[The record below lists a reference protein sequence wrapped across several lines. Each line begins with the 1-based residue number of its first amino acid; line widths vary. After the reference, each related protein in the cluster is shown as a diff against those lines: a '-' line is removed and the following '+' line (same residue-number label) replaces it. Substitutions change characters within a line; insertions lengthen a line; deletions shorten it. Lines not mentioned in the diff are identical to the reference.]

1 MPQSFLKKTGLK
13 SKFLIMKKSNVSIQ
27 SINAENSGLV
37 LFQPEV
43 HLDSGELTM
52 EVESLNVHPSLHAEF
67 QTILEASQNSQNK
80 DFAHLTLEEQNLR
93 RIQVS
98 MGLIGQTTPITVTKV
113 DSEIYVIDGLYRLV
127 AAKELLRWKDIKV
140 AIIQAPEDN
149 YVFYRLLSRAT
160 QKRSHFDMARDSH
173 ELRKKLSKLR
183 GKERNAEAVGQIV
196 GIVGL
201 TIPESALSNLNS
213 LSSLLLGLSFKKTTM
228 DDLLFLY
235 EENLNEGS
243 VVVENQVFEKLD
255 SGEISISNAAKQVRE
270 LMEIDHKRTIDV
282 PTVFENFPISEN
294 DPRHLV
300 IEGDSQICPDSIM
313 DESVNLILTSFE
325 YVNDLKNYDQEWE
338 ERFDTIGQ
346 VTSVEEYTG
355 KVVRWCQQY
364 REKLTIDGSLVMV
377 VSEARENGVS
387 LGISSH
393 LILGM
398 KEDGWFFREDI
409 IWQKSNNRYQKSTTH
424 LQSSG
429 EHILVF
435 SRTAG
440 EIKFNQPY
448 WFSEPATGWGTS
460 NQPKDGLKQPKKY
473 LKRSKG
479 LLTNLIDAQKMEG
492 VLTHSV
498 FGKSEI
504 SSYGKTDHP
513 CPFPWSLAAMVI
525 LLYTNQDDTVLDIC
539 AGIGSTAH
547 AAKALG
553 RKSISIEL
561 RSRFVDYIRN
571 RMSLNELEVLSEDE
585 LMEIQGQWKGEDTI
599 STYEIA
605 A

>member
-1 MPQSFLKKTGLK
+1 
-13 SKFLIMKKSNVSIQ
+13 MKKSNVSIQ

-160 QKRSHFDMARDSH
+160 QKRSHFDMARDSY

-270 LMEIDHKRTIDV
+270 LMEIDQKRTIDV

-325 YVNDLKNYDQEWE
+325 YVNDLKNYDQEGE

-355 KVVRWCQQY
+355 KVVRWCHQY

-504 SSYGKTDHP
+504 MNYGQTDHP
-513 CPFPWSLAAMVI
+513 CPFPWTLAAMVI
-525 LLYTNQDDTVLDIC
+525 LLYTNKDDTVLDIC
-539 AGIGSTAH
+539 GGIGSTAH
-547 AAKALG
+547 AAKVLG

-571 RMSLNELEVLSEDE
+571 RMSLNGDEVLNEEE
-585 LMEIQGQWKGEDTI
+585 LMDIQGQWTGEEI
-599 STYEIA
+599 VSTYEIA

>member
-1 MPQSFLKKTGLK
+1 
-13 SKFLIMKKSNVSIQ
+13 MKKSNISIQ
-27 SINAENSGLV
+27 SINAENSGVV

-160 QKRSHFDMARDSH
+160 QKRSHFDMARDSY

-243 VVVENQVFEKLD
+243 IVVENQVFEKLD

-270 LMEIDHKRTIDV
+270 LMEIDQKRTIDV
-282 PTVFENFPISEN
+282 PTVVENFPISEN

-300 IEGDSQICPDSIM
+300 IEGDSQNCPDSIM

-325 YVNDLKNYDQEWE
+325 YVNDLKNYDQEGE
-338 ERFDTIGQ
+338 ERFDSIGQ

-355 KVVRWCQQY
+355 KVVRWCDQY

-387 LGISSH
+387 LGIPSH

-398 KEDGWFFREDI
+398 KEDGWFFRDDI
-409 IWQKSNNRYQKSTTH
+409 IWHKPNNRYQKTTTH

-440 EIKFNQPY
+440 EIKFNQPHWY
-448 WFSEPATGWGTS
+448 SEPATGWGTT
-460 NQPKDGLKQPKKY
+460 NRPKDGHKQPKKY

-504 SSYGKTDHP
+504 MNYGQTDHP

-525 LLYTNQDDTVLDIC
+525 LLYTNKDDTVLDIC
-539 AGIGSTAH
+539 AGIGSTPH
-547 AAKALG
+547 AAKVLG

-561 RSRFVDYIRN
+561 RTRFVDYTRN
-571 RMSLNELEVLSEDE
+571 RMSLNELEVLSEEE
-585 LMEIQGQWKGEDTI
+585 LLDIQGQWTGEDSI

>member
-270 LMEIDHKRTIDV
+270 LMEIDQKRTIDV

-313 DESVNLILTSFE
+313 DESVNLILTSYE
-325 YVNDLKNYDQEWE
+325 YVNDLKNYDQEGE

-346 VTSVEEYTG
+346 VDSVEEYTG
-355 KVVRWCQQY
+355 KVVRWCDQY

-387 LGISSH
+387 LGIPSH

-440 EIKFNQPY
+440 EIKFNQPHWY
-448 WFSEPATGWGTS
+448 SEPATGWGTS
-460 NQPKDGLKQPKKY
+460 NQSKDGLKQPKKY

-504 SSYGKTDHP
+504 MNYGQTDHP

>member
-1 MPQSFLKKTGLK
+1 M
-13 SKFLIMKKSNVSIQ
+13 I
-27 SINAENSGLV
+27 
-37 LFQPEV
+37 
-43 HLDSGELTM
+43 
-52 EVESLNVHPSLHAEF
+52 
-67 QTILEASQNSQNK
+67 QTILSSQSKTAEDHGVVLTNPGIHLDYGEFSMDIERLSVHPALHEEIQTILKACQNVQFK
-80 DFAHLTLEEQNLR
+80 DFGETDTLTLVEQNIR
-93 RIQVS
+93 RLEFS
-98 MGLIGQTTPITVTKV
+98 MRIIGQTTPITVTANG
-113 DSEIYVIDGLYRLV
+113 SENYVVDGLYRLV
-127 AAKELLRWKDIKV
+127 IAKLLLGWTHIKV
-140 AIIQAPEDN
+140 AIIQAPETN
-149 YVFYRLLSRAT
+149 YMVYRSLSRT
-160 QKRSHFDMARDSH
+160 IQKRTHLEFAREAYVLSQ
-173 ELRKKLSKLR
+173 KLSTLR
-183 GKERNAEAVGQIV
+183 GRERTAESVGEIL

-201 TIPESALSNLNS
+201 TIPQSTLSNVNELIC
-213 LSSLLLGLSFKKTTM
+213 LLLGLQFKKTTL

-235 EENLNEGS
+235 EENLNDGS

-355 KVVRWCQQY
+355 KVVRWCDQY

-377 VSEARENGVS
+377 VSEARENGVC
-387 LGISSH
+387 LGVPAH
-393 LILGM
+393 LILAM

-460 NQPKDGLKQPKKY
+460 NQSKEGLKQPKKY
-473 LKRSKG
+473 LKRNKG
-479 LLTNLIDAQKMEG
+479 LLTNLIDAQKMDG

-504 SSYGKTDHP
+504 MNYGQTDHP
-513 CPFPWSLAAMVI
+513 CPFPWTLAAMVI
-525 LLYTNQDDTVLDIC
+525 LLYTNKDDTVLDIC
-539 AGIGSTAH
+539 GGIGSTAH
-547 AAKALG
+547 AAKVLG

-585 LMEIQGQWKGEDTI
+585 LMEIQGQWKGEDTS

>member
-1 MPQSFLKKTGLK
+1 MPQGFLKKTGLK
-13 SKFLIMKKSNVSIQ
+13 TKFLIMKKTNVSIQ

-160 QKRSHFDMARDSH
+160 QKRSHFDMARDSY

-270 LMEIDHKRTIDV
+270 LMEIDQKRTIDV
-282 PTVFENFPISEN
+282 PTVVENFPISEN

-325 YVNDLKNYDQEWE
+325 YVNDLKNYDQEGE

-355 KVVRWCQQY
+355 KVVRWCDQY

-387 LGISSH
+387 LGIPSH

-409 IWQKSNNRYQKSTTH
+409 IWQKPNNRYQKTTSH

-435 SRTAG
+435 SRTA
-440 EIKFNQPY
+440 EPIKFNQPHWY
-448 WFSEPATGWGTS
+448 CEPATGWGTS
-460 NQPKDGLKQPKKY
+460 NQSKEGLKQPKKY

-504 SSYGKTDHP
+504 MNYGQTDHP

-525 LLYTNQDDTVLDIC
+525 LLYTNKDDTVLDIC
-539 AGIGSTAH
+539 AGIGSTPH
-547 AAKALG
+547 AAKVLG

-561 RSRFVDYIRN
+561 RTRFVDYTRN
-571 RMSLNELEVLSEDE
+571 RMSLNELEVLSEEE
-585 LMEIQGQWKGEDTI
+585 LLDIQGQWTGEDTI

>member
-160 QKRSHFDMARDSH
+160 QKRSHFDMARDSY

-270 LMEIDHKRTIDV
+270 LMEIDQKRTIDV

-325 YVNDLKNYDQEWE
+325 YVNDLKNYDQEGE

-355 KVVRWCQQY
+355 KVVRWCHQY

-504 SSYGKTDHP
+504 MNYGQTDHP
-513 CPFPWSLAAMVI
+513 CPFPWTLAAMVI
-525 LLYTNQDDTVLDIC
+525 LLYTNKDDTVLDIC
-539 AGIGSTAH
+539 GGIGSTAH
-547 AAKALG
+547 AAKVLG

-571 RMSLNELEVLSEDE
+571 RMSLNGDEVLNEEE
-585 LMEIQGQWKGEDTI
+585 LMDIQGQWTGEEI
-599 STYEIA
+599 VSTYEIA

>member
-1 MPQSFLKKTGLK
+1 
-13 SKFLIMKKSNVSIQ
+13 MKKSNVSIQ

>member
-1 MPQSFLKKTGLK
+1 
-13 SKFLIMKKSNVSIQ
+13 
-27 SINAENSGLV
+27 
-37 LFQPEV
+37 
-43 HLDSGELTM
+43 
-52 EVESLNVHPSLHAEF
+52 
-67 QTILEASQNSQNK
+67 LEASQNSQNK

-160 QKRSHFDMARDSH
+160 QKRSHFDMARDSY

-270 LMEIDHKRTIDV
+270 LMEIDQKRTIDV

-325 YVNDLKNYDQEWE
+325 YVNDLKNYDQEGE
-338 ERFDTIGQ
+338 ERFDSIGQ

-355 KVVRWCQQY
+355 KVVRWCHQY

-504 SSYGKTDHP
+504 MNYGQTDHP
-513 CPFPWSLAAMVI
+513 CPFPWTLAAMVI
-525 LLYTNQDDTVLDIC
+525 LLYTNKDDTVLDIC
-539 AGIGSTAH
+539 GGIGSTAH
-547 AAKALG
+547 AAKVLG

-571 RMSLNELEVLSEDE
+571 RMSLNGDEVLNEEE
-585 LMEIQGQWKGEDTI
+585 LMDIQGQWTGEEI
-599 STYEIA
+599 VSTYEIA